1 MITIDELK
9 KFTDIKQAIEFAETF
24 FTHLPNEPH
33 KPKIGNNPS
42 ISEATEFVESL
53 RLYEMEMIKYKKVYN
68 KCKKSNDEIQNIIIS
83 YIKEVSGLNEIDEK
97 YHKEIINRTDFIYA
111 NKHSYYNNY
120 TLYTLYEILIKEIE
134 EFKTNDIIS
143 EQQFI
148 DAQFLIKKYL
158 KQKLREEKNLGRS
171 NTTTIPESDFGVH
184 TSHCCFEH
192 GCKYGNPECPVEL
205 GIVDQEYEC
214 EQCRDVR
221 NENVFYFTI

>member
-9 KFTDIKQAIEFAETF
+9 KFTDIKQAIEYADSFYPKF
-24 FTHLPNEPH
+24 PNEPL
-33 KPKIGNNPS
+33 KPTLKSNPS
-42 ISEATEFVESL
+42 ISEATDFVESL
-53 RLYEMEMIKYKKVYN
+53 RLYETEIIEYN
-68 KCKKSNDEIQNIIIS
+68 KVCNKYDEERTKIHDIIIS
-83 YIKEVSGLNEIDEK
+83 YINDVSGLNEIDEK

-111 NKHSYYNNY
+111 NNRSFYRNN
-120 TLYTLYEILIKEIE
+120 YTLYEILIKEIE
-134 EFKTNDIIS
+134 EFKTNDIVT

-158 KQKLREEKNLGRS
+158 KQKLREEKILGRS
-171 NTTTIPESDFGVH
+171 NTTTIPESEWGVH

-192 GCKYGNPECPVEL
+192 GCKYADPECPVEL

-214 EQCRDVR
+214 EQCRDDR